1 MINYE
6 LAAIHIM
13 AKCRCSKDEAW
24 SGLATA
30 FLYVD
35 TTMDEAAQYS
45 YLVEYGAKAVR
56 KEWSR
61 QYVDKTS
68 GVKRFVTSDFS
79 DLKSDSKVESD
90 LAFLEAFP
98 EGMAREYARLLSEGK
113 HKFTMHTCLNFVRRR
128 YSLNNRTQARRVY
141 ESVRIRAAKLR

>member
-1 MINYE
+1 MIDYE

-35 TTMDEAAQYS
+35 TSMDEAAQYS
-45 YLVEYGAKAVR
+45 YLVTYGAKAVR

-61 QYVDKTS
+61 QYVDKDS
-68 GVKRFVTSDFS
+68 GVKRFVASDFG
-79 DLKSDSKVESD
+79 DLKSDDEVTDD
-90 LAFLEAFP
+90 LDFLNAFP
-98 EGMAREYARLLSEGK
+98 EGMAREYAKFLSEGGR
-113 HKFTMHTCLNFVRRR
+113 KFTMHTCLNFIRRK
-128 YSLNNRTQARRVY
+128 YSLNNRNQARRLY
-141 ESVRIRAAKLR
+141 ESVRIRAARIR